1 MSDLA
6 LLDKVAY
13 WISFAHIASVCL
25 TILTSVVVV
34 FLSHQRA
41 ALRDVEL
48 KKVQVQAEERIA
60 TAIEQFA
67 EANRRFV
74 TSNAAAA
81 EAQAKAAA
89 ATPPE
94 AQLRVTSTSNT

>member
-13 WISFAHIASVCL
+13 WINLAHIASVCL

-67 EANRRFV
+67 EANRRAV
-74 TSNAAAA
+74 RSEEHTS
-81 EAQAKAAA
+81 ELQS
-89 ATPPE
+89 P
-94 AQLRVTSTSNT
+94 Q